1 MKVLWEKDQ
10 LKIYFLKQLVLR
22 TLRCGIFGLQISKIH
37 RIVKVIATSQT
48 ILNFNQYCT
57 RLTATYHYDNI

>member
-10 LKIYFLKQLVLR
+10 LKIFFMKQLVLR
-22 TLRCGIFGLQISKIH
+22 TLRCDVFGLQISKIH

-48 ILNFNQYCT
+48 ILEF
-57 RLTATYHYDNI
+57 